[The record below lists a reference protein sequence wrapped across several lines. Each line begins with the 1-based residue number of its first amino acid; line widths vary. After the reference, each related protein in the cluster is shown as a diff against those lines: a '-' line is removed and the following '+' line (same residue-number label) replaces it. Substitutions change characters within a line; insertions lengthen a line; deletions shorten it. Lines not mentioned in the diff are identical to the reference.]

1 MVSEQ
6 KKVHRVQTSAIAGK
20 YDVPEQIALYEAFQ
34 MLIKAFPQERHFI
47 IGFADANNGQGEN
60 VWLIRDESETE
71 LIETMLLTDDY

>member
-47 IGFADANNGQGEN
+47 IGFATANNSEGEN

-71 LIETMLLTDDY
+71 LIETMLLPDDY

>member
-47 IGFADANNGQGEN
+47 IEFADANNGQGEK

-71 LIETMLLTDDY
+71 LIETMLLPDDY